1 MKIALVQYSPE
12 WEDVEK
18 NIEKIEALISSINT
32 NLDLIVFPEMTLT
45 GFTMKQKDFGEDIDG
60 RSFKYFI
67 DLSNRLKS
75 DIVCGIIEKENTN
88 YYNSSIHFSN
98 GLIAAVY
105 RKIHL
110 FSHAKENNFYNSG
123 KEIVVTKVGGISTGL
138 SICYDLRFPE
148 LYRLLRKKGSEICI
162 DIANW
167 PVDRIEH
174 WRILLRARAIENQC
188 YMIGV
193 NRTGND
199 PYNKYNGYSSVY
211 DPMGNLITELKDEEK
226 IIVTKIDTDFIKKV
240 RDEFKFGD
248 DICLI

>member
-1 MKIALVQYSPE
+1 MKVALVQYSPE
-12 WEDVEK
+12 WENVEK
-18 NIEKIEALISSINT
+18 NIEKIESLISGINT
-32 NLDLIVFPEMTLT
+32 NPDLIVFPEMTLT

-60 RSFKYFI
+60 SSFKYFM
-67 DLSNRLKS
+67 DLSNRFKS
-75 DIVCGIIEKENTN
+75 DVICGIIEKEGKN
-88 YYNSSIHFSN
+88 YYNSSIHFSK

-110 FSHAKENNFYNSG
+110 FSHAKENNFYSCG
-123 KEIVVTKVGGISTGL
+123 KEIVVTKVSEIKTGL

-174 WRILLRARAIENQC
+174 WRILLRARAIENQS
-188 YMIGV
+188 YVIGV
-193 NRTGND
+193 NRTGSD
-199 PYNKYNGYSSVY
+199 PFYKYNGFSSVY

-226 IIVTKIDTDFIKKV
+226 VIIADLDIDFV
-240 RDEFKFGD
+240 RKTRDRFRFGD

>member
-1 MKIALVQYSPE
+1 MKAALVQYSPE
-12 WEDVEK
+12 WENVDR
-18 NIEKIEALISSINT
+18 NIDKIESLIST
-32 NLDLIVFPEMTLT
+32 VKTHADLIIFPEMTLT
-45 GFTMKQKDFGEDIDG
+45 GFTMKQKEFGEEIDG
-60 RSFKYFI
+60 HSFKYFM

-75 DIVCGIIEKENTN
+75 DVICGIIEKEGTT
-88 YYNSSIHFSN
+88 YYNSSIHFSK

-110 FSHAKENNFYNSG
+110 FSHAKENNFYTNG
-123 KEIVVTKVGGISTGL
+123 KEPVVTKVGGIKAGL

-148 LYRLLRKKGSEICI
+148 LYRLLRKAGSEILI

-174 WRILLRARAIENQC
+174 WRVLLRARAIENQSFV
-188 YMIGV
+188 IGV

-199 PYNKYNGYSSVY
+199 PFYKYNGYSSVY
-211 DPMGNLITELKDEEK
+211 DPMGNLITEAKDEEK
-226 IIVTKIDTDFIKKV
+226 VLIADLDIDDV
-240 RDEFKFGD
+240 RKTRDTFKFGE